1 MSVCLCVCLCVCV
14 CVAVCGC
21 VSADF
26 LDIFLEAF
34 VVFIQFFYLH
44 VHIYFQKSSRGP
56 PLFYRTSGQRG
67 FEANVIFNHGYLFIT
82 VSTLF
87 FSILLP
93 LEAFGLYFS
102 LFTSLMLNVF
112 I

>member
-1 MSVCLCVCLCVCV
+1 MLVNRQNLIDTDMLFPV
-14 CVAVCGC
+14 GP
-21 VSADF
+21 F
-26 LDIFLEAF
+26 KKKI